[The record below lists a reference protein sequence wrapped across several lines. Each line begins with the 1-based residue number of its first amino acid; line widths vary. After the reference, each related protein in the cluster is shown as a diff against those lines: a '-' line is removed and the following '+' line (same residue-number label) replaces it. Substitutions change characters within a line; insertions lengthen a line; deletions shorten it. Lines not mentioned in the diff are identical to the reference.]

1 VTVLVDGHLQ
11 CCVQLTGLPWNL
23 PAVPVFVGP
32 PPTFD
37 DTFSQAHPLVTGLI
51 VSNKLN
57 VLFLQANSMAGHEC
71 GELKQS
77 ISRLQ
82 KSSLATSQYLDA
94 TRRLLVL
101 LDNSKSLCCFKGIF
115 TLTDVILL
123 ILTT

>member
-1 VTVLVDGHLQ
+1 MLVDGHLR

-23 PAVPVFVGP
+23 PSVPVFTGTP
-32 PPTFD
+32 PPFD

-71 GELKQS
+71 GEFIKQS

-115 TLTDVILL
+115 TLTNVILL
-123 ILTT
+123 IFTI